1 MEENKFI
8 LTDIGV
14 IYIPEKLYIYFDD
27 HYGHYKEFTE
37 TPKRTIET
45 EWYPLQTTEL
55 AVVFVDAM
63 NSSLTF
69 PTSQTGNYEAQK
81 MIKHINKVSH
91 WQNIVH
97 FISSSYEPQFGL
109 QGHTGLKGI
118 IDIIIKDREKE
129 KSKELKYKVGDT
141 LQNDEYTIRIC
152 GVDNVKKCY
161 KIRTIKPK
169 RWIGAVSYHITD
181 KDLDNRGYKLKENKI

>member
-14 IYIPEKLYIYFDD
+14 IYIPEKLYIYFD
-27 HYGHYKEFTE
+27 GHYEEFTE

-63 NSSLTF
+63 NSTLVF

-81 MIKHINKVSH
+81 MLKHINKVSH
-91 WQNIVH
+91 WENIVN
-97 FISSSYEPQFGL
+97 FINRSYEQQFTSNGY
-109 QGHTGLKGI
+109 TGLKGI
-118 IDIIIKDREKE
+118 LDTILKDREKE

-152 GVDNVKKCY
+152 GADKVKKCY

-169 RWIGAVSYHITD
+169 KWIGTVSYHITD
-181 KDLDNRGYKLKENKI
+181 EDLDNRGYKLKEIKI

>member
-14 IYIPEKLYIYFDD
+14 IYMPEKLYIYFD
-27 HYGHYKEFTE
+27 GHYEEFTDS
-37 TPKRTIET
+37 PKRTIET
-45 EWYPLQTTEL
+45 EWHPLQTTEL

-63 NSSLTF
+63 NSTLVY

-91 WQNIVH
+91 WHNIVH
-97 FISSSYEPQFGL
+97 FISISYEPQFVL

-118 IDIIIKDREKE
+118 LDIIIKDREKE

-152 GVDNVKKCY
+152 GADKVKKCY
-161 KIRTIKPK
+161 KIRTLKPK
-169 RWIGAVSYHITD
+169 RWIGGVTYHITD
-181 KDLDNRGYKLKENKI
+181 EDLDKRGYKLKENKI